1 MRLHRLIALLLLM
14 ETRGH
19 VKAREMAVALETSE
33 RTIYRDIETLCQA
46 GIPIA
51 ATTGPLGGFRLMDGY
66 TVRMKDLNCDDVV
79 SLFFGGI
86 GLRWDEQ
93 GEAALRL
100 KTALAKLEQALPETY
115 RDDVR
120 IARERFFFEPT
131 DWWEEHAI
139 SPLMQVIRR
148 AVWRSNKLRLTYSK
162 PGKRSSLRV
171 VHPYGLVLKN
181 NQWYLTAYCEDSQGL
196 RVFKCERIVDVE
208 ALEETFLI
216 PNDFSLEVFWRAN
229 SQEFKMVC
237 SERDFYPVKLRIP
250 PNAVVDVSVLA
261 QGGKVISEFKGPTGQ
276 LQEIEVNWT
285 SWELAKKNAL
295 ATMTWAE
302 IISPQELRDH
312 LLATISEAALVYRIY
327 GSRQHK

>member
-51 ATTGPLGGFRLMDGY
+51 ATTGPQGGFRLMDGY
-66 TVRMKDLNCDDVV
+66 SVKMKDLNCDDVV

-93 GEAALRL
+93 GETAFKL

-131 DWWEEHAI
+131 DWWVNHSL
-139 SPLMQVIRR
+139 SPWMEVIRKT
-148 AVWRSNKLRLTYSK
+148 VWHSSKLRLTYSK
-162 PGKRSSLRV
+162 PGKRNALRV
-171 VHPYGLVLKN
+171 VQPYGLVLKN
-181 NQWYLTAYCEDSQGL
+181 NQWYLAAYCEASQGL
-196 RVFKCERIVDVE
+196 RVFKCERIVDAE
-208 ALEETFLI
+208 ALEEKFSI
-216 PNDFSLEVFWRAN
+216 PHEFSLEAFWRAN
-229 SQEFKMVC
+229 AQEFKVAC
-237 SERDFYPVKLRIP
+237 SERDFFPVKLRIP
-250 PNAVVDVSVLA
+250 QNATVDISVLA
-261 QGGKVISEFKGPTGQ
+261 QSGKIINEFKSPTGQ
-276 LQEIEVNWT
+276 LHEIEVNWT

-295 ATMTWAE
+295 AIMAWAE

-312 LLATISEAALVYRIY
+312 LLTTIREALSFYPTI
-327 GSRQHK
+327 